1 MYEKY
6 QNIDTITMY
15 KMIQALFEYDY
26 YSTKCLVNE
35 FIMRRTEEYE
45 VENLKKIR
53 SLIFHQKDKE
63 LRDFLKTII
72 KEQEKKSK
80 SKKWIDSKERNDRNR
95 ID

>member
-1 MYEKY
+1 MYEKEEKEEDKK
-6 QNIDTITMY
+6 IDTITMY

-53 SLIFHQKDKE
+53 SLIFYQKDKE
-63 LRDFLKTII
+63 LRDFLNTII
-72 KEQEKKSK
+72 KEQEKKRK
-80 SKKWIDSKERNDRNR
+80 SKK
-95 ID
+95 